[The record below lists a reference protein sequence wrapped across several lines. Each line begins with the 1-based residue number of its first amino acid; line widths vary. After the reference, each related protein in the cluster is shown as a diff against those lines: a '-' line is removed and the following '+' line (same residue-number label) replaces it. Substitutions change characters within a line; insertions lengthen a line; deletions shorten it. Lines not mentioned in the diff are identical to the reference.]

1 MTPGAQGAS
10 LYGRPQGPHP
20 AASGPEIGE
29 TTVLDAKAR
38 EALQGLSD
46 WTGRALSR
54 IGFSANA
61 LTAMGVALSAVA
73 AWRISIGAFLSAGL
87 ILTAGGVLDFC
98 DGAVARVRGTA
109 SKFGAFLDSV
119 TDRFSDAFAFSAF
132 AWYFFQNGDER
143 IAVVALAAYAVGQLT
158 SYIRA
163 KAESLGYDCRV
174 GLLERAERL
183 IAINGG
189 LILSALWRPSVE
201 IGLWVVAVAGAVT
214 VVQRLVHVARQ
225 AGGSGISPDGNRV
238 EA

>member
-1 MTPGAQGAS
+1 MG
-10 LYGRPQGPHP
+10 GRKPRH
-20 AASGPEIGE
+20 AAKNLGGS
-29 TTVLDAKAR
+29 VLDAKAR
-38 EALQGLSD
+38 EALKGVSD
-46 WTGRALSR
+46 WTGRTLAR
-54 IGFSANA
+54 VGFTANM
-61 LTAMGVALSAVA
+61 LTALGVVLSAVA
-73 AWRISIGAFLSAGL
+73 AWRIATGAFLSAGL

-132 AWYFFQNGDER
+132 AWFFFQNGDGR
-143 IAVVALAAYAVGQLT
+143 IAVVALAAYAGGQLT

-183 IAINGG
+183 IVINSG
-189 LILSALWRPSVE
+189 LILSAFWRPTVE
-201 IGLWVVAVAGAVT
+201 IALWIVAVAGCVT

-225 AGGSGISPDGNRV
+225 ARGLGVSPSDRA
-238 EA
+238 ET